1 MCTPTNKIRGYRW
14 ILNDRKF
21 ADLIYLAN
29 FSDVTHLLRMND
41 NFMNDIF
48 KLKDGAVK
56 LLFPLVITINL
67 LLNNMHWILHVH
79 RGTLIQQ
86 TPIYNEVL
94 DMMINF
100 PYRSNS
106 KIHEKEA
113 QHNNTFCQS
122 LGLISR
128 FYYWGFILNAFA
140 EIMNGHFV
148 VIWWNWLLHSN
159 IATIRV

>member
-29 FSDVTHLLRMND
+29 FSDVTHLLRMNA

-79 RGTLIQQ
+79 REPWYNKPLYIMESLIWWSIFLIAAIVKYMKKKLTITTHFASRLDLYQGS
-86 TPIYNEVL
+86 IIEVL
-94 DMMINF
+94 FWM
-100 PYRSNS
+100 
-106 KIHEKEA
+106 H
-113 QHNNTFCQS
+113 
-122 LGLISR
+122 
-128 FYYWGFILNAFA
+128 
-140 EIMNGHFV
+140 
-148 VIWWNWLLHSN
+148 LHK
-159 IATIRV
+159 

>member
-106 KIHEKEA
+106 KIYEKKLNITTHFA
-113 QHNNTFCQS
+113 
-122 LGLISR
+122 SR
-128 FYYWGFILNAFA
+128 LDLYQGSIIEVLFW
-140 EIMNGHFV
+140 MH
-148 VIWWNWLLHSN
+148 LHK
-159 IATIRV
+159 